1 MYAASRELLVTG
13 FLLLEG
19 FALMSYAS
27 AIEPLRAANILARR
41 KLYEWRH
48 FSIGGAPATAS
59 NGVSVAAD
67 GRVGDDSRLDALF
80 VCAGGSPAAF
90 EHGPTLAW
98 LRGLSQ
104 RGVRIGGISGGPYV
118 LARAGLL
125 NGHRCTIHWEH
136 APALAEEF
144 PELDIRHTLY
154 EIDRDRLTCAGGI
167 AALDM
172 MIDQIERDHG
182 AKLGAAVSEWHLRT
196 QVRPAG
202 SSQRMPLSER
212 FGVSSEKVLR
222 ALAFMEAHLEEPASV
237 EDLAAAAGST
247 VRQLQRLFVQ
257 HLGHTPMRQYLL
269 LRLERS
275 QVLLRQTAM
284 PRTEVALACGFASPN
299 HFSRAYKAHFG
310 RSPGEERQPAARGR
324 AGWGTGLETADDP

>member
-1 MYAASRELLVTG
+1 MSATPVDRVQVTG

-41 KLYEWRH
+41 RLYEWRH
-48 FSIGGAPATAS
+48 ISVTGEPARAS
-59 NGVSVAAD
+59 NGVAVAAD
-67 GRVGDDSRLDALF
+67 AQVGDNSRLDALF

-90 EHGPTLAW
+90 DHGPTLAW
-98 LRGLSQ
+98 LRALSQ
-104 RGVRIGGISGGPYV
+104 RGVRIGGISRGPYV

-125 NGHRCTIHWEH
+125 DGHRCTIHWEH

-144 PELDIRHTLY
+144 PDLDIRHTLY

-196 QVRPAG
+196 QVREAG
-202 SSQRMPLSER
+202 SSQRMTLSER
-212 FGVSSEKVLR
+212 FGVASEKVLR
-222 ALAFMEAHLEEPASV
+222 ALAYMEARLEEPASV
-237 EDLAAAAGST
+237 EELARAAGST

-284 PRTEVALACGFASPN
+284 PRTEVALACGFASPS

-310 RSPGEERQPAARGR
+310 WAPREERLPSARR
-324 AGWGTGLETADDP
+324 GLPLA